1 MAFKIIHFGALAQTG
16 CIYRSRRLLD
26 GRS

>member
-16 CIYRSRRLLD
+16 GIYRSRRLLD
-26 GRS
+26 GHS